1 MRSGYEHTAV
11 VGGVVAVGLVLAVLS
26 FAGGSSDNTDQ
37 DTSEMV
43 LAAAAGPVTQILS
56 PPPVLATTTTLV
68 GAAVPAANR
77 DRFCSLASDFA
88 AARRVAYDSGG
99 QDRQADWQR
108 QLEFFSIG
116 ATLVAPA
123 AIDLSTGIGWRDTLL
138 MTSDRQ
144 NAMNLELASKGWDL
158 GAYHETFSSD
168 LVEAPTQL
176 IVDVC
181 GFDPSD

>member
-1 MRSGYEHTAV
+1 LKSGYGHTAV

-43 LAAAAGPVTQILS
+43 LAAAVGPMTQIVA

-77 DRFCSLASDFA
+77 DHFCSLASDFS
-88 AARRVAYDSGG
+88 AARRVAYDSSG
-99 QDRQADWQR
+99 QDRQANWQR
-108 QLEFFSIG
+108 QLEFFSIA

-123 AIDLSTGIGWRDTLL
+123 AIDSSTGISWRDTLL
-138 MTSDRQ
+138 MASDRQ
-144 NAMNLELASKGWDL
+144 NAMNLELASVGWDL
-158 GAYHETFSSD
+158 GAYHETSSSN
-168 LVEAPTQL
+168 LVEVPALL

-181 GFDPSD
+181 GFDPRG